1 MSEEEKQNKPEESAE
16 EQALERDIADVTRE
30 LEALHDKYL
39 RAVADFDNFR
49 KRARKEQHE
58 AVAFTTAALFRE
70 MLPVLDNLDRAIAA
84 AENAPNEKALLDG
97 VQLIRK
103 QFSSVMEKRGVRP
116 IEAVG
121 KQFDPLWHE
130 AVGRSPSSAVEE
142 GTVLEETEKGYSLG
156 ERIIRPAKVIV
167 AVREQPEEPGGE

>member
-1 MSEEEKQNKPEESAE
+1 MSEEEKQNKPEENEE

-30 LEALHDKYL
+30 LEAVHDKYL

-49 KRARKEQHE
+49 KRSRREQQE
-58 AVAFTTAALFRE
+58 AVAFTTAAILRE
-70 MLPVLDNLDRAIAA
+70 MLPVLDNLERAIAA
-84 AENAPNEKALLDG
+84 AENAPNEKVLLEG
-97 VQLIRK
+97 VELIRK
-103 QFSSVMEKRGVRP
+103 QFISAMEKRGVQP

-130 AVGRSPSSAVEE
+130 AVGRAPTRDVEE

-167 AVREQPEEPGGE
+167 AVREEPADE